1 MNDPLD
7 GLLHR
12 LLGDFTSGLHI
23 DGNHV
28 HIKLMGPAANFE
40 LRFEAPDPATAAKIR
55 EREGEAY
62 AIPVAIRLV
71 NRNSGK
77 DVRGFNK
84 THINAWWLRQ
94 FVFEIA
100 AAVAYIEREWDV
112 LSPAYVTKMEE
123 QEA

>member
-12 LLGDFTSGLHI
+12 LLGDFTSGLRI
-23 DGNHV
+23 DG
-28 HIKLMGPAANFE
+28 
-40 LRFEAPDPATAAKIR
+40 KIR

-112 LSPAYVTKMEE
+112 MSPEFVTKMEQ

>member
-12 LLGDFTSGLHI
+12 LLGDFTSGLRI

-71 NRNSGK
+71 NRS
-77 DVRGFNK
+77 
-84 THINAWWLRQ
+84 WLSHYMPS
-94 FVFEIA
+94 
-100 AAVAYIEREWDV
+100 AVASRAACMPW
-112 LSPAYVTKMEE
+112 SG
-123 QEA
+123 